1 MTKPIKQLTFNFGT
15 PKSVG
20 KSDAA
25 KEASKYNPKKLSK
38 KDVVAFY
45 DGYATSQRLGDIKKK
60 LKGFSS
66 KSEKAK
72 FKSLIKN
79 RIDNS
84 GDKTSSNRY
93 VFIKALKLGQKAR
106 SLESDAEEVAAK
118 DAMNDN
124 TQIVRNSENKGEGS
138 PSRLAYEREFQS
150 RAAKRGRAAQSF
162 GRALG
167 TQGRKRDLNSQGTK
181 RSFGTQASKRVYGA

>member
-1 MTKPIKQLTFNFGT
+1 MTKPIKQLSFNFGT

-25 KEASKYNPKKLSK
+25 KEASKAPKKKLSK
-38 KDVVAFY
+38 KGVSSY
-45 DGYATSQRLGDIKKK
+45 LKGRSTSSSLGDIKKK
-60 LKGFSS
+60 LKGSSS

-79 RIDNS
+79 LIDNS

-93 VFIKALKLGQKAR
+93 VFIRALKDGQKLR
-106 SLESDAEEVAAK
+106 SQESDAEEVAAK

-124 TQIVRNSENKGEGS
+124 TQIVRNSENKGEGGQ
-138 PSRLAYEREFQS
+138 SRLAYEREFQS

-167 TQGRKRDLNSQGTK
+167 TQGRKRDLNSQSTK

>member
-1 MTKPIKQLTFNFGT
+1 MKKPIKQLSFNFGT

-25 KEASKYNPKKLSK
+25 KEASKAPKKKLSK
-38 KDVVAFY
+38 KGVSSY
-45 DGYATSQRLGDIKKK
+45 LKGRSTSSSLGDIKKK
-60 LKGFSS
+60 LKGTSS
-66 KSEKAK
+66 KSERAK

-79 RIDNS
+79 LIDNS

-93 VFIKALKLGQKAR
+93 VFIRALKDGQKLR
-106 SLESDAEEVAAK
+106 SQESEAEEVAAT

-124 TQIVRNSENKGEGS
+124 TQIVRNSENKGEGGQ
-138 PSRLAYEREFQS
+138 SRLAYE
-150 RAAKRGRAAQSF
+150 
-162 GRALG
+162 RALG